1 MDNKV
6 FIQIEKFL
14 NSRRFVFF
22 NVASNPKKQQIIIN
36 AENIL
41 PLLKQGSEE
50 RIKYK
55 LKKYASEFIAPL
67 LPAKTSKH
75 YQTYNQLYNQLINL

>member
-1 MDNKV
+1 MDNKI

-14 NSRRFVFF
+14 NARRFVFF
-22 NVASNPKKQQIIIN
+22 YKYSDQKKQQLIIN

-41 PLLKQGSEE
+41 PLLKQGNEE

-55 LKKYASEFIAPL
+55 LKKYANEFIAPL
-67 LPAKTSKH
+67 LPSKTSKH
-75 YQTYNQLYNQLINL
+75 FNTYYNLYNQLINL